1 MTRRTMMVWMA
12 GCMLAVVSSP
22 LRAAEGAPVLMIGD
36 SMMRLLGIAM
46 EKELAAAGVSPAT
59 SFSSLASGLA
69 RMDAFDWFAKV
80 DELMKQ
86 HKPAT
91 VVVSLGA
98 NDRQSLKDTTG
109 RVVPFGQP
117 EWDREYG
124 LRIGRIMDELIK
136 GGATRVVWL
145 LLPDMKEP
153 AQQEYA
159 QSINALFKREAAV
172 ESRKDKVVLFDMAP
186 LLTRRPGTFSQYV
199 MAPNGAALTVRDSDG
214 IHLTNV
220 GSKRV
225 AQSLVQ
231 TYWKK

>member
-1 MTRRTMMVWMA
+1 MMTVT
-12 GCMLAVVSSP
+12 P
-22 LRAAEGAPVLMIGD
+22 AA
-36 SMMRLLGIAM
+36 
-46 EKELAAAGVSPAT
+46 T
-59 SFSSLASGLA
+59 FSSLASGLA

>member
-1 MTRRTMMVWMA
+1 MTALFA
-12 GCMLAVVSSP
+12 GCALAFASGAA
-22 LRAAEGAPVLMIGD
+22 RAADGAPVLMIGD

>member
-1 MTRRTMMVWMA
+1 MTRRTMTALFA
-12 GCMLAVVSSP
+12 GCALAFASGAA
-22 LRAAEGAPVLMIGD
+22 RAADGAPVLMIGD

-46 EKELAAAGVSPAT
+46 EKELNAAEVAPAAT
-59 SFSSLASGLA
+59 FSSLASGLA

-98 NDRQSLKDTTG
+98 NDRQSLKDATG

-117 EWDREYG
+117 DWEREYG
-124 LRIGRIMDELIK
+124 LRVGRIMDELIK
-136 GGATRVVWL
+136 GGVTRVVWL

-159 QSINALFKREAAV
+159 QSVNALFKREAAT
-172 ESRKDKVVLFDMAP
+172 ETRKDKVVLFDMAP
-186 LLTRRPGTFSQYV
+186 LLTRRPGTFSLYV
-199 MAPNGAALTVRDSDG
+199 MAPNGAALTVRDPDG

-225 AQSLVQ
+225 AQSIVQ